1 MTHTHSTFT
10 DINAYLNIFK
20 EGLDKVIENSY
31 PRHKEIYSRYL
42 NVKPMKGL
50 YLDTTVFN
58 GTGLMTEGYDNIE
71 SVDEHNIEELGQKRF
86 TALDYMARI
95 NIGKSTLEDDM
106 YGVTQKL
113 QSAAGH
119 MSLSDLA
126 TRETHS
132 ANLLNR
138 AFNATY
144 TGGYDGVILC
154 SASHTLSSGSTWSNV
169 LTTASDLDYT
179 SLEDAIVQ
187 MSKFTDDKGIPM
199 NLQPKKL
206 VVAPDNVPTAYKIL
220 QSNLQPFVST
230 NTTNYIRGEHSIEVV
245 SNPYLTD
252 TDAWFLMADDPNGN
266 GLVFGNR
273 KNLFVE
279 VVNDPEHRRVVVIFV
294 SRYATGWVDPHYI
307 LGTPGA

>member
-10 DINAYLNIFK
+10 DINEYLNIFK

-119 MSLSDLA
+119 MSLSA
-126 TRETHS
+126 
-132 ANLLNR
+132 
-138 AFNATY
+138 
-144 TGGYDGVILC
+144 
-154 SASHTLSSGSTWSNV
+154 
-169 LTTASDLDYT
+169 
-179 SLEDAIVQ
+179 
-187 MSKFTDDKGIPM
+187 
-199 NLQPKKL
+199 
-206 VVAPDNVPTAYKIL
+206 
-220 QSNLQPFVST
+220 
-230 NTTNYIRGEHSIEVV
+230 
-245 SNPYLTD
+245 
-252 TDAWFLMADDPNGN
+252 
-266 GLVFGNR
+266 
-273 KNLFVE
+273 
-279 VVNDPEHRRVVVIFV
+279 RRQ
-294 SRYATGWVDPHYI
+294 
-307 LGTPGA
+307 